1 MTAYA
6 MITEYDTAQYV
17 KVIRNIAGGNMKDK
31 IIKNTYGFTL
41 IEMIVVMIIIGIL
54 AAIMVPSLLHYIDRS
69 KADECEVNR
78 KALVLLLEGARA
90 QEPGKTMYDIVDE
103 NEANG
108 EITCPSGG
116 KYEAVNNN
124 TVRCNIPEH
133 GENGVFTDESEH
145 AMGDVEV
152 IVPEIPSTDSEDES
166 EESGDDDTKET
177 GKEGEIC
184 FNVDDVW
191 FSATTIEFFAQ
202 EYIESKPSN
211 PSKLFNN
218 NTVYADIQG
227 NYYYQFDYSGQIQ
240 INGNNYEVQNRDF
253 MVKVNTDNILFF
265 NDIIDYEKQDLN
277 QDILKGQIVYI
288 ESKNCYLIS
297 ITDKYKN
304 DGHGYYDAISIN
316 NTNLWR
322 SMTLCSE

>member
-1 MTAYA
+1 MDKQPIILWKLTAYA

-17 KVIRNIAGGNMKDK
+17 KLIRNIAGGNMKDK

-103 NEANG
+103 NEASG

-116 KYEAVNNN
+116 QYEAVNNN

-133 GENGVFTDESEH
+133 GENGVFTDESVH

-152 IVPEIPSTDSEDES
+152 IIPEMPSTDSVEES
-166 EESGDDDTKET
+166 EETEADDTKET
-177 GKEGEIC
+177 GREGELC
-184 FNVDDVW
+184 FKVGDVW
-191 FSATTIEFFAQ
+191 FTSMVADYFAR
-202 EYIESKPSN
+202 ENVGYWVPFPPNSVVTVDGSKFY
-211 PSKLFNN
+211 LQ
-218 NTVYADIQG
+218 YE
-227 NYYYQFDYSGQIQ
+227 YSGGIEYGYNGYNVH
-240 INGNNYEVQNRDF
+240 INGMQQI
-253 MVKVNTDNILFF
+253 NTDNILILEEFLDKKF
-265 NDIIDYEKQDLN
+265 TQTINPGQIIIDKNGKYFVALITIMQDDSNAKDVTKQT
-277 QDILKGQIVYI
+277 YWRP
-288 ESKNCYLIS
+288 
-297 ITDKYKN
+297 
-304 DGHGYYDAISIN
+304 IN
-316 NTNLWR
+316 
-322 SMTLCSE
+322 LCSS